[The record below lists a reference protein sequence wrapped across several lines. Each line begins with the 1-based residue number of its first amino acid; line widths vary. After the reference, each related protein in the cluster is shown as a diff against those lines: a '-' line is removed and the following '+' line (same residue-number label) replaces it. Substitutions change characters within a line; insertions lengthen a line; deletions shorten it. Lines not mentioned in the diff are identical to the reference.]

1 MGIGNVTH
9 ITDVERKAELPL
21 CYLVLSHS
29 VHMRSTHESTVKR
42 DFPREQESYICQ
54 TFNSL
59 SLLDPRETHRH
70 DLGQLQ
76 SSFDADNSVLQS
88 RFRMGCET
96 KEGLSSYYWELFYLL
111 QTAGCCY
118 TVCASLIYDTCCC
131 LGAYLL
137 KLVWFVLFL
146 SCLHMVYVYVC
157 FANLSWHLLSSQSV
171 FVHAIF
177 GMLWLIDTLQW
188 KQSKLQMRNTFP
200 AFSCNQL
207 FQHRRVKIFIYNIEL
222 STVII

>member
-137 KLVWFVLFL
+137 KLV
-146 SCLHMVYVYVC
+146 
-157 FANLSWHLLSSQSV
+157 
-171 FVHAIF
+171 
-177 GMLWLIDTLQW
+177 
-188 KQSKLQMRNTFP
+188 
-200 AFSCNQL
+200 
-207 FQHRRVKIFIYNIEL
+207 
-222 STVII
+222 